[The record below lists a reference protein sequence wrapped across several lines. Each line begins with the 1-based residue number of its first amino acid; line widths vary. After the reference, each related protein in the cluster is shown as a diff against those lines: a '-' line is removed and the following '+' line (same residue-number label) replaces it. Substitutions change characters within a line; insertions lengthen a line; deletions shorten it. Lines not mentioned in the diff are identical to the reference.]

1 MTSRSSH
8 SHIDPHTLDS
18 LLQSTLHYQQCPYSS
33 TSPALDQDPSFGLN
47 PTVIE
52 PVDFEPNKTQRDVR
66 RRGQAPL
73 DLNLNRHLSSVS
85 SSSPNT
91 ANDDTTFT
99 SSASSHT
106 HSNAT
111 PLPPPIPP
119 RPSHSQTSTSH
130 LFLSAAASP
139 TSTISPTSP
148 LKVAFSCPNN
158 HRHDPSTVTTTFSSY
173 YDQLSPKSK
182 LQFQENQEQCKLE
195 QQQQQQE
202 PSFNDGDDEA
212 CADDEANTEQHYLQS
227 RNGSHSQQRAVTV
240 TATTSRFSVG
250 SLRSSSP
257 MQPRRTRTSTGGALS
272 SSSVIQPD
280 IHLPPFDSHNS
291 FVQQLPGTQPQQL
304 QVPRSGDLKINTMA
318 MIPIHVRYVPKDLWV
333 QVDLPHDMPVH
344 KARDL
349 ILAKCR
355 LTSPPPHQTP
365 PEPPA
370 APILTTS
377 ESETDPDQTLVQ
389 SSPELHH
396 ESLSLDVIGKYP
408 GLSRGVSNSSCGSNS
423 TKCGSDDQYLSVDT
437 SIVTEDSSCMSASTL
452 HSDGGSSTFSFSG
465 KGRRPSRAFGFDDD
479 DNSIDG
485 QESTD
490 DEEAELRAEELMADD
505 MFPQSPPSS
514 RASLGNNVGNGAF
527 GLTDSVLQSLQGISF
542 VSSRLRQESQ
552 TSFCT
557 NNSSSNEQQNI
568 QLKRLIAYS
577 LLHKKDDSHGTGTAG
592 DRLSKDGGVSAMS
605 RLGNIPIPGWTQY
618 RNRQNTNG
626 SGKKHIEDVDASA
639 AGSDVALK
647 SEAQKADSSAWKA
660 SFGLFWVAAG
670 HWLDDSRL
678 VSSYNLQPHCLL
690 ELQVRSSY
698 IQLPPTGTSLSYYD
712 HYAEGVLYKMS
723 KKSGPVTKLT
733 SPGKKDSTGV
743 WKERWVVLQGKT
755 LLIFQ
760 KKKDTSKK
768 VIDLEIPLTVTATI
782 PPLSPRHSF
791 KRASFSVAVAMSTSM
806 ITLTVSS
813 DPNVPQLCFR
823 ATTESEL
830 NHWIRIFNSL
840 NCSTLYNLSP
850 PSDPSALVSPVAPP
864 IQVPPPL
871 PPLPSVPPP
880 TTVDSVVMSTTK
892 RDRHHSYS
900 AAYKRSTGGWGEGS
914 WVAGA
919 GMFFSERKRSH
930 TSQIVSA
937 TPSINPALITSAAA
951 ALSNLKQSGKNS
963 SSDNSVEV
971 LSSGDEGYHRSGSS
985 CSSRES
991 VTGPI
996 STPITLKKQHR
1007 RTHSHF
1013 RSSSPVSLMLG
1024 SLLNDRDVT
1033 QSPRLSLSG
1042 QGPNKGGSSLSRQ
1055 NSSGSMSESL
1065 FRYHLRNLI
1074 QDPDA
1079 PEKPRQRN
1087 STDPG
1092 QRFRVKSMSSQR
1104 SSQQMFRNYI
1114 YRSKA
1119 ATPEPLSD
1127 IASIS
1132 EVASVDGMD
1141 NYLSSLEPACQELLK
1156 ASAVGSSAAPLYSGY
1171 VWLYIPNTMNKRDDQ
1186 YNMFSM
1192 LDDASVRTSTPPL
1205 SRDHSVASFSM
1216 APTAMASRTANISMS
1231 KASGRYVK
1239 CFAAINEKGQFQWVE
1254 VKQDESELC
1263 ELEGRSQEG
1272 DDITPAVPTRYG
1284 LQLSSAPVQSS
1295 NRMIEGAAGSVHTQ
1309 STSMTPT
1316 STDPT
1321 KPTRSVQASMAHKL
1335 RLYFFCI
1342 KISPSSLAEVMIE
1355 MTETPSISSSPTKTT
1370 APAVAKS
1377 ASSTPAPPPLSRKSS
1392 RRIRNRF
1399 SAPVAS
1405 AYTPMSAPLPSLPST
1420 TMTASMTKSRTRSGA
1435 QPSLDFI
1442 KNNSNPTWPSMY
1454 PLHEERPLNHD
1465 REKLLPSSRSSTPP
1479 PLAPRPSMERTKSRT
1494 LSSHQLQIQPP
1505 PIPPRP
1511 VMPSQSK
1518 SLFAENWTKTRS
1530 APPGSI
1536 FPNANKNASLQAK
1549 GETVKCVAGKVVVI
1563 QAGTSEEQ
1571 QSENDNEQTVVSCP
1585 MVLSPIPVT
1594 PVGSL
1599 SPTGTSHVLSL
1610 AQGLQK
1616 AMKEIHSSGEQKSS
1630 TTTAS
1635 LPDASASPSHKPS
1648 LSEITAKK
1656 RASLQNGFSQ
1666 DGSSSTSLSRMN
1678 TSNME
1683 RERSRL
1689 KLIGGLNTLEE
1700 ACENEE
1706 NSEAGDEHRER
1717 NSNGRGQKTLSGGP
1731 ASSVAATLRM
1741 LLQCPFMEQSE
1752 SQDAEGR
1759 MYVTLKG
1766 YTETEEAWKELH
1778 SALERFVDGP
1788 IKDQKSA
1795 LPPVHTLIPSYHAPR
1810 RSEKTQK
1817 EKATDAATALLNGV
1831 PSSDAPSSFANSVSG
1846 FSTPPMATST
1856 AHASSTTP
1864 TARPSLG
1871 RSSSTSRSST
1881 PVGFSRHSVQL
1892 ASGTGYGPSRSFAD
1906 LGNTSS
1912 TSTNVSNS
1920 IINKTYKR
1928 SSHSSQSSLSCV
1940 SAPIRLGGYNNSN
1953 SISRPAPSWASYGAS
1968 GIALSGSPK
1977 PGSRMSVSGLTLG
1990 HQRFNSHGNGQ
2001 GIGHG
2006 YSSSLSQQKKLQQ
2019 QLLKQKQQ
2027 QQEQQEQQQ
2036 HRRNGSAQMMAF
2048 FASGANANAGSN
2060 FDSPLQTASCGSFG
2074 SAY

>member
-1 MTSRSSH
+1 MVSQSSY

-18 LLQSTLHYQQCPYSS
+18 LLQSTLHRQQCPYSSLGPAS
-33 TSPALDQDPSFGLN
+33 TSPALDQDPSFGSS

-52 PVDFEPNKTQRDVR
+52 PVDFD
-66 RRGQAPL
+66 
-73 DLNLNRHLSSVS
+73 
-85 SSSPNT
+85 
-91 ANDDTTFT
+91 
-99 SSASSHT
+99 
-106 HSNAT
+106 
-111 PLPPPIPP
+111 
-119 RPSHSQTSTSH
+119 
-130 LFLSAAASP
+130 
-139 TSTISPTSP
+139 
-148 LKVAFSCPNN
+148 
-158 HRHDPSTVTTTFSSY
+158 
-173 YDQLSPKSK
+173 PKSK
-182 LQFQENQEQCKLE
+182 LQSQEDQEQYKLE
-195 QQQQQQE
+195 QQE
-202 PSFNDGDDEA
+202 PSFNDDDEA
-212 CADDEANTEQHYLQS
+212 CADDEANTEQQYSQL
-227 RNGSHSQQRAVTV
+227 RNGSRPQQRAVTV
-240 TATTSRFSVG
+240 TAKTGRFS
-250 SLRSSSP
+250 
-257 MQPRRTRTSTGGALS
+257 
-272 SSSVIQPD
+272 
-280 IHLPPFDSHNS
+280 
-291 FVQQLPGTQPQQL
+291 QLPGTQPQQL

-355 LTSPPPHQTP
+355 LTSLPPHQTT

-370 APILTTS
+370 PPILTTS

-389 SSPELHH
+389 SSPEFHH
-396 ESLSLDVIGKYP
+396 ESLSLGAIGKYP
-408 GLSRGVSNSSCGSNS
+408 SLSRGASSSSCGSNS
-423 TKCGSDDQYLSVDT
+423 TKCGSENQYLSVDT
-437 SIVTEDSSCMSASTL
+437 SITTEDSSCLSASTL
-452 HSDGGSSTFSFSG
+452 HSDGGSSTFSFSR

-479 DNSIDG
+479 DNSITD

-514 RASLGNNVGNGAF
+514 RASLGNNTGNGAF
-527 GLTDSVLQSLQGISF
+527 GGLADSVLQSLQGISF
-542 VSSRLRQESQ
+542 VGSRLRQDSQ

-568 QLKRLIAYS
+568 QLKRLITYS
-577 LLHKKDDSHGTGTAG
+577 LLHKKDVTLGTGMVG
-592 DRLSKDGGVSAMS
+592 DRSSKDGSVSAMS

-618 RNRQNTNG
+618 RSRQTSNT
-626 SGKKHIEDVDASA
+626 SGKNHVEDMDASA
-639 AGSDVALK
+639 TGSDVALR
-647 SEAQKADSSAWKA
+647 SEAQRTNSSAWKA

-690 ELQVRSSY
+690 ELQIRDNY
-698 IQLPPTGTSLSYYD
+698 IQLPPIGTSLSYYD

-791 KRASFSVAVAMSTSM
+791 KRASLSVAIVMSTSM

-840 NCSTLYNLSP
+840 SCSTLYNLSP

-880 TTVDSVVMSTTK
+880 TTVNSAVMSTTK

-900 AAYKRSTGGWGEGS
+900 AAHMHSVGGWGKGS

-919 GMFFSERKRSH
+919 GMFLSERKRSH
-930 TSQIVSA
+930 TAQSA
-937 TPSINPALITSAAA
+937 TAMPSINPALITNAAA
-951 ALSNLKQSGKNS
+951 ALSNLNQSGNVS
-963 SSDNSVEV
+963 SSSSISAGV
-971 LSSGDEGYHRSGSS
+971 LSSGDDGYHRSGNS
-985 CSSRES
+985 CSGRES

-996 STPITLKKQHR
+996 SMPITLKEQHR
-1007 RTHSHF
+1007 RTHSHY
-1013 RSSSPVSLMLG
+1013 RNSSPLSSMLG
-1024 SLLNDRDVT
+1024 SLLNDQDIT
-1033 QSPRLSLSG
+1033 
-1042 QGPNKGGSSLSRQ
+1042 PNKGGSSLSRQ
-1055 NSSGSMSESL
+1055 SSNGSMSESL
-1065 FRYHLRNLI
+1065 FRYHLRNLT
-1074 QDPDA
+1074 QDLDA

-1087 STDPG
+1087 STEPG
-1092 QRFRVKSMSSQR
+1092 HKFRVKSMNSQR
-1104 SSQQMFRNYI
+1104 SSQQMFRDYI

-1119 ATPEPLSD
+1119 VTPESLSD
-1127 IASIS
+1127 TATIS
-1132 EVASVDGMD
+1132 GVASMDGMD
-1141 NYLSSLEPACQELLK
+1141 KYMSSLEPACQELLK
-1156 ASAVGSSAAPLYSGY
+1156 ASGAGSSTAPLYSGY
-1171 VWLYIPNTMNKRDDQ
+1171 VWLYIPNSMSKKDDQ
-1186 YNMFSM
+1186 HNMFSL

-1205 SRDHSVASFSM
+1205 SRTPSVASFSM
-1216 APTAMASRTANISMS
+1216 APTSTSTASRTANISMS

-1263 ELEGRSQEG
+1263 ESEDQSQEG
-1272 DDITPAVPTRYG
+1272 DDVTPAGPRRYG
-1284 LQLSSAPVQSS
+1284 LQLTSAPVQSS
-1295 NRMIEGAAGSVHTQ
+1295 NRMVERAADSVHAQAT
-1309 STSMTPT
+1309 STTPT

-1321 KPTRSVQASMAHKL
+1321 KSTRSVQAFMAHKL

-1342 KISPSSLAEVMIE
+1342 KISPSSLAEAMIE
-1355 MTETPSISSSPTKTT
+1355 ITQTPSVSSSVNAT
-1370 APAVAKS
+1370 APAAVKG

-1392 RRIRNRF
+1392 RRVRNRF

-1405 AYTPMSAPLPSLPST
+1405 AYTPMSAPLPLLPST
-1420 TMTASMTKSRTRSGA
+1420 TMAVSMAKSRTRSGA

-1454 PLHEERPLNHD
+1454 PLREERPLNHD
-1465 REKLLPSSRSSTPP
+1465 RERSLPPSRSSTPP
-1479 PLAPRPSMERTKSRT
+1479 PLAPRPSMEKTKSRT

-1511 VMPSQSK
+1511 VMSMQPLTRGGHHAKSK

-1536 FPNANKNASLQAK
+1536 FPNADKSASLQAK
-1549 GETVKCVAGKVVVI
+1549 GETVKCVAGKVVVV

-1571 QSENDNEQTVVSCP
+1571 QSGNDNEMTVVSCP
-1585 MVLSPIPVT
+1585 MVFSPIPVT

-1599 SPTGTSHVLSL
+1599 SPTGPSHVLSL
-1610 AQGLQK
+1610 AQDLQK
-1616 AMKEIHSSGEQKSS
+1616 VMKKAHSSSEQNSS
-1630 TTTAS
+1630 ATAAS
-1635 LPDASASPSHKPS
+1635 LPDASASSSHKPS

-1656 RASLQNGFSQ
+1656 RASVQNGFSQ
-1666 DGSSSTSLSRMN
+1666 DSSSSTSLSRMN
-1678 TSNME
+1678 TRNME

-1706 NSEAGDEHRER
+1706 NPEAEDKHREG
-1717 NSNGRGQKTLSGGP
+1717 NSNGRGQKTLSGGS

-1741 LLQCPFMEQSE
+1741 LLQCPFVEQSE

-1810 RSEKTQK
+1810 RSEKT
-1817 EKATDAATALLNGV
+1817 EKAVDAATALLNGLYY
-1831 PSSDAPSSFANSVSG
+1831 SNCEAF
-1846 FSTPPMATST
+1846 TEQK
-1856 AHASSTTP
+1856 
-1864 TARPSLG
+1864 
-1871 RSSSTSRSST
+1871 SST
-1881 PVGFSRHSVQL
+1881 PAGFSRHSVQL
-1892 ASGTGYGPSRSFAD
+1892 ATGTGYGPSRSFAD

-1912 TSTNVSNS
+1912 SNIAS
-1920 IINKTYKR
+1920 ADVPNSASNKIYKR
-1928 SSHSSQSSLSCV
+1928 SSHSSHSSLSCV
-1940 SAPIRLGGYNNSN
+1940 SAPIHLGGYNSSN
-1953 SISRPAPSWASYGAS
+1953 SISRLAPSWASYGAS

-1977 PGSRMSVSGLTLG
+1977 PGSRMSVSGLVLG
-1990 HQRFNSHGNGQ
+1990 HQRLGSHGNGQ
-2001 GIGHG
+2001 GFGHG
-2006 YSSSLSQQKKLQQ
+2006 HSSSLSQQKKLQHQ

-2027 QQEQQEQQQ
+2027 QQHQQQ
-2036 HRRNGSAQMMAF
+2036 HRRNGSAQMMAYF
-2048 FASGANANAGSN
+2048 SSGANANAGTK
-2060 FDSPLQTASCGSFG
+2060 FESPLQTASCGSFG
-2074 SAY
+2074 GAY